1 MACMDADGTLTLT
14 GKFLLKELN
23 KQPLPPQEIAKAI
36 GEPVFKVR
44 GSLRELAGAGL
55 IEEDDGLFQITD
67 EGRGKL

>member
-1 MACMDADGTLTLT
+1 MACIDPDGTLTLT

-23 KQPLPPQEIAKAI
+23 QQPLPPEEIAKAI

-44 GSLRELAGAGL
+44 GRLRELMEVGF
-55 IEEDDGLFQITD
+55 IDDDDGLFHITD